1 MGRTITPKIIGR
13 KDTYEVKVPKEML
26 DMAQER
32 CRPLM
37 RDLIDGQALTNV
49 LIKAYMQGFIDCYES
64 DKGKAG

>member
-1 MGRTITPKIIGR
+1 
-13 KDTYEVKVPKEML
+13 ML